1 MLSKRYQVDGS
12 SILPKPSYNDPLK
25 HLKTRIDYLN
35 RVKQLIDGNRA
46 REALIDARRR
56 NIEQQNMKNYQM
68 ECDKI
73 ILALEHSA
81 SPGLSRKQL
90 INRRDEVRKLG
101 IKSVSGGI
109 A

>member
-25 HLKTRIDYLN
+25 HLKTRINYLS

-46 REALIDARRR
+46 REALIDARDR
-56 NIEQQNMKNYQM
+56 NIKLQNMKNYQM
-68 ECDKI
+68 EYDKI
-73 ILALEHSA
+73 ITALDHSA
-81 SPGLSRKQL
+81 MPGLSRKQL
-90 INRRDEVRKLG
+90 IDRRNELRKLG
-101 IKSVSGGI
+101 IKAVSGGI

>member
-25 HLKTRIDYLN
+25 HLKTRINYLN
-35 RVKQLIDGNRA
+35 RVKELIDGNRA
-46 REALIDARRR
+46 RTALIDARER
-56 NIEQQNMKNYQM
+56 NIQLQNMKNYQM
-68 ECDKI
+68 EYDRI
-73 ILALEHSA
+73 ITALEHSA

-90 INRRDEVRKLG
+90 IDRRNELRKLG
-101 IKSVSGGI
+101 IKAVSGGI

>member
-46 REALIDARRR
+46 RTALIDARDR
-56 NIEQQNMKNYQM
+56 NIKLQNMLNYQT
-68 ECDKI
+68 EYDKI
-73 ILALEHSA
+73 HYALNHSA
-81 SPGLSRKQL
+81 SPGLSRQQL
-90 INRRDEVRKLG
+90 INRQDELRKLG
-101 IKSVSGGI
+101 IKGVSGGI
-109 A
+109 V